1 MTQNDEKKEI
11 VEGAVDTQQPE
22 QTSPR
27 EDTALATPE
36 PASEKK
42 YAKEQ
47 KYYCGSQLK
56 EMKDCLVISRPIE
69 RGSVKNWEE
78 LEALW

>member
-1 MTQNDEKKEI
+1 VTQNDEKKET

-22 QTSPR
+22 QSSPR
-27 EDTALATPE
+27 EDITLTTPE
-36 PASEKK
+36 PVPEKK
-42 YAKEQ
+42 SAKEQ

-69 RGSVKNWEE
+69 RGNVKNWEE